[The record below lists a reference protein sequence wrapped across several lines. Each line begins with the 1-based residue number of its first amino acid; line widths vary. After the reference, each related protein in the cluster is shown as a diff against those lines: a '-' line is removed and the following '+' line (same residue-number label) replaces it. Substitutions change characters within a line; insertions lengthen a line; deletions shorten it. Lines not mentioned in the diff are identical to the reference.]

1 MFVLL
6 GLLTVVLATKPLNRA
21 YIVIEVPSKLV
32 KNGSK
37 VFFNEKSFSKLVISS
52 DWKGDPNVFQQFGE
66 YGRTCSLSL
75 PIDNA

>member
-6 GLLTVVLATKPLNRA
+6 GLLTVVLATKPLSRA